1 MVIPREMSQP
11 LYRNLS
17 SSSELRI
24 SITPIAT
31 YIYTIYTA
39 LLRNTNASIHPST
52 STACEA
58 GVTRSN
64 IRPLHRSNRYS
75 YSKQ

>member
-11 LYRNLS
+11 LCRNLS
-17 SSSELRI
+17 SSSGLRI
-24 SITPIAT
+24 SITPIAV

-39 LLRNTNASIHPST
+39 LLRNANASIYPSI
-52 STACEA
+52 STARET

-64 IRPLHRSNRYS
+64 MRPLHRPYS